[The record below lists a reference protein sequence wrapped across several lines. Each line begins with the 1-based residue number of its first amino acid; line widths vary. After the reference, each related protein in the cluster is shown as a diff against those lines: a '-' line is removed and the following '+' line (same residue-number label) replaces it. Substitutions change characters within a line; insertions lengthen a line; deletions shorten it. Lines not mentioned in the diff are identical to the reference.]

1 MSLPCPAHCPPLD
14 LVLDRNIWTISLNL
28 HTFMDILHMDS
39 FTVLPVLHFKV
50 SGLINQWKEIPSELI
65 RDLLLLPVDIIA
77 KYNRTKYIILVH

>member
-1 MSLPCPAHCPPLD
+1 
-14 LVLDRNIWTISLNL
+14 
-28 HTFMDILHMDS
+28 MDS

-77 KYNRTKYIILVH
+77 KYYRTKYIILVHWMFLGQTG

>member
-1 MSLPCPAHCPPLD
+1 MPRTLHCLPLD
-14 LVLDRNIWTISLNL
+14 LDLDRNIWTISLNL

-77 KYNRTKYIILVH
+77 KYYRTKYNILVH